1 MAVQKQSI
9 EVGIIMKFKKM
20 SLATKYMILMCA
32 LLAAVNLVMGFVLVG
47 QTKIAL
53 KTQINARMLDMSR
66 TAAAALDGDKLASV
80 TASDTYGE
88 LYDEIASTLRLFMD
102 NTELTYIY
110 TIQDMGNEQ
119 FGFIIDVDPD
129 DPGMFGEEVV
139 TTDALINASHGEADV
154 DDEAF
159 QDRWG
164 RFYSA
169 YAPVYDSKGSIVG
182 MVGVDFDA
190 LWYEQQIT
198 RYNVSII
205 VISIAAVVIGA
216 ILVVAV
222 VSRIITRFK
231 KLYSELSDLSEDI
244 EELNRDIAQ
253 NQDFTELVN
262 EIGVEDDAT
271 VDNIDEAELSV
282 DAIGALSAKLKSMHS
297 QMHHY
302 LAVVHKIANTDTMTG
317 VGNRNAYNNMV
328 KAVNAQI
335 REGKAAYTIFIPE
348 IRQLNSI
355 YDNLGREYGEM
366 VISDIVGILKKNFGN
381 ENLYRIGDGEFVA
394 VLNEMVSTD
403 RTERISREFDADLL
417 DYSSQLDDITLS
429 VSKGAAGYDPVID
442 REFRDT
448 FKRAENSKIY

>member
-1 MAVQKQSI
+1 MAVKRQSI
-9 EVGIIMKFKKM
+9 EGRITMKIKKM

-47 QTKIAL
+47 QTKTAL
-53 KTQINARMLDMSR
+53 KTQINARMLDVAR

-129 DPGMFGEEVV
+129 DPGMFGEDVV
-139 TTDALINASHGEADV
+139 TTEALINASHGEADV
-154 DDEAF
+154 DDKAF

-164 RFYSA
+164 SFYSA
-169 YAPVYDSKGSIVG
+169 YAPVYDSKGNIAG

-216 ILVVAV
+216 ILVVAI
-222 VSRIITRFK
+222 VSRIITRFR

-253 NQDFTELVN
+253 NQDFTELVD
-262 EIGVEDDAT
+262 EIGVKDDSA
-271 VDNIDEAELSV
+271 DAIDEAELSV

-302 LAVVHKIANTDTMTG
+302 LEVVHKIANTDTMTG
-317 VGNRNAYNNMV
+317 VGNRNAYNNMI
-328 KAVNAQI
+328 KATNAQI
-335 REGKAAYTIFIPE
+335 RESRAAYTIFITE
-348 IRQLNSI
+348 IRQLNNI

-394 VLNEMVSTD
+394 VLNDVVSAD
-403 RTERISREFDADLL
+403 RTERISREFDSDLL

-429 VSKGAAGYDPVID
+429 VSKGTAGYDPVID
-442 REFRDT
+442 REYRDT

>member
-1 MAVQKQSI
+1 
-9 EVGIIMKFKKM
+9 MKLKKM
-20 SLATKYMILMCA
+20 SLATRYIILMCA
-32 LLAAVNLVMGFVLVG
+32 LLLAVNLVMGFVLVG

-53 KTQINARMLDMSR
+53 KTQINARMLDTAK

-80 TASDTYGE
+80 TASDTYGD
-88 LYDEIASTLRLFMD
+88 LYDEIAGVLRLFAD
-102 NTELTYIY
+102 NTDLTYIY

-119 FGFIIDVDPD
+119 FGFIIDIDPD

-139 TTDALINASHGEADV
+139 TTDALINASHGTPDV
-154 DDEAF
+154 DEEAF

-169 YAPVYDSKGSIVG
+169 YAPVYDSTGNIAG

-205 VISIAAVVIGA
+205 VISIAAVVIGTM
-216 ILVVAV
+216 LVVAI
-222 VSRIITRFK
+222 VSRIINRFR

-253 NQDFTELVN
+253 NQDFTEL
-262 EIGVEDDAT
+262 
-271 VDNIDEAELSV
+271 IDEMGEMESFAEEPDEKELSV
-282 DAIGALSAKLKSMHS
+282 DAIGALSSKLKFMHE

-317 VGNRNAYNNMV
+317 VGNRNAYNNIV
-328 KAVNAQI
+328 KSINSQI
-335 REGKAAYTIFIPE
+335 REGKASYSIFITE

-394 VLNEMVSTD
+394 VLNDLISTD
-403 RTERISREFDADLL
+403 RTNRITREFDADLK
-417 DYSSQLDDITLS
+417 DYSSQLDDITLA
-429 VSKGAAGYDPVID
+429 VSNGAANYDPVID
-442 REFRDT
+442 REFKDT
-448 FKRAENSKIY
+448 FKRAENSKIS

>member
-1 MAVQKQSI
+1 
-9 EVGIIMKFKKM
+9 MKLKKM
-20 SLATKYMILMCA
+20 SLATRYIILMCA
-32 LLAAVNLVMGFVLVG
+32 LLLAVNLVMGFVLVG

-53 KTQINARMLDMSR
+53 KTQINARMLDTAK

-80 TASDTYGE
+80 TASDTYGD
-88 LYDEIASTLRLFMD
+88 LYDEIAGVLRLFAD
-102 NTELTYIY
+102 NTDLTYIY

-119 FGFIIDVDPD
+119 FGFIIDIDPD

-139 TTDALINASHGEADV
+139 TTDALINASHGTPDV
-154 DDEAF
+154 DEEAF

-169 YAPVYDSKGSIVG
+169 YAPVYDSTGNIAG

-205 VISIAAVVIGA
+205 VISIAAVVIGTM
-216 ILVVAV
+216 LVVAI
-222 VSRIITRFK
+222 VSRIINRFR

-253 NQDFTELVN
+253 NQDFTEL
-262 EIGVEDDAT
+262 
-271 VDNIDEAELSV
+271 IDEMGEMESFAEEPDEKELSV
-282 DAIGALSAKLKSMHS
+282 DAIGALSSKLKFMHE

-328 KAVNAQI
+328 KSINSQI
-335 REGKAAYTIFIPE
+335 REGKASYSIFITE

-394 VLNEMVSTD
+394 VLNDLISTD
-403 RTERISREFDADLL
+403 RTNRITREFDADLK
-417 DYSSQLDDITLS
+417 DYSSQLDDITLA
-429 VSKGAAGYDPVID
+429 VSNGAANYDPVID
-442 REFRDT
+442 REFKDT
-448 FKRAENSKIY
+448 FKRAENSKIS

>member
-1 MAVQKQSI
+1 
-9 EVGIIMKFKKM
+9 MKLKKM
-20 SLATKYMILMCA
+20 SLATRYIILMCA
-32 LLAAVNLVMGFVLVG
+32 LLLAVNLVMGFVLVG

-53 KTQINARMLDMSR
+53 KTQINARMLDTAK

-80 TASDTYGE
+80 TASDTYGD
-88 LYDEIASTLRLFMD
+88 LYDEIAGVLRLFAD
-102 NTELTYIY
+102 NTDLTYIY

-119 FGFIIDVDPD
+119 FGFIIDIDPD

-139 TTDALINASHGEADV
+139 TTDALVNASHGTPDV
-154 DDEAF
+154 DEEAF

-169 YAPVYDSKGSIVG
+169 YAPVYDSAGNIVG

-216 ILVVAV
+216 MLVVAI
-222 VSRIITRFK
+222 VSRIISRFR

-253 NQDFTELVN
+253 NQDFTELID
-262 EIGVEDDAT
+262 EIGETDSFAEEP
-271 VDNIDEAELSV
+271 DEKELSV
-282 DAIGALSAKLKSMHS
+282 DAIGALSSKLKSMHA

-328 KAVNAQI
+328 KNINSQI
-335 REGKAAYTIFIPE
+335 REGKASYSIFITE

-394 VLNEMVSTD
+394 VLGDTISTD
-403 RTERISREFDADLL
+403 RTNRITREFDADLK
-417 DYSSQLDDITLS
+417 DYSSQIDDITLA
-429 VSKGAAGYDPVID
+429 VSNGAANYDPVID
-442 REFRDT
+442 REFKDT
-448 FKRAENSKIY
+448 FKRAENSKIS